1 MTYADVVWKLVEM
14 LLEKQQNEKADDQN
28 EKQQD

>member
-1 MTYADVVWKLVEM
+1 MTYADVVGKLVEM